1 MIGLS
6 EFQIS
11 LLLSPSSSYQ
21 AYSRRLKQAA
31 ARKSQSSFM
40 NIPLSKLFEDISDS
54 RLNLNEECAVSCI
67 ITDSRRV
74 VPGALFFA
82 ISGMRT
88 DGNLYIEEAVD
99 RGAVAV
105 VTEEDLGVHFPIDF
119 VQVSDVRKTLALISR
134 KFYEEPDSKLGITGV
149 TGTNG

>member
-21 AYSRRLKQAA
+21 AYSRRLKQDA
-31 ARKSQSSFM
+31 ARKSQSSSM

-54 RLNLNEECAVSCI
+54 RLNLNEDCTVSCI

-105 VTEEDLGVHFPIDF
+105 VTEEDLGVHFPSNLF
-119 VQVSDVRKTLALISR
+119 KSAMFAKLWRSSLVSFMKSLTAS
-134 KFYEEPDSKLGITGV
+134 
-149 TGTNG
+149 